1 MGKTI
6 TDDQPR
12 VYYDCA
18 KCPAYCCAIYDRV
31 QVTKRDI
38 NRLARHFNV
47 SYEVA
52 ERRNTGLWKDER
64 VLRRKADP
72 IFGKACKFLDP
83 QTRGCTIYHAR
94 PEVCRTYPDRPR
106 CVYYDVLKF
115 ERQQQADETV
125 LPLFQ
130 ITFREV
136 EKKVVSDEHGS
147 EKIWEWKQEKK

>member
-52 ERRNTGLWKDER
+52 ERRYTGLWKDER

-94 PEVCRTYPDRPR
+94 PAVCREYPARSH
-106 CVYYDVLKF
+106 CAYYDLIQF
-115 ERQQQADETV
+115 ERRQQADESV
-125 LPLFQ
+125 VPLVQ
-130 ITFREV
+130 ITFRTDMKKKLDRQAH
-136 EKKVVSDEHGS
+136 EKVWVWTP
-147 EKIWEWKQEKK
+147 EK